1 MNCASTEGGSALLST
16 CLVQPTKVKE
26 ITKQED
32 KKIDFLIFRIF
43 SFLNDHAAQSLQKNH
58 ELQ

>member
-1 MNCASTEGGSALLST
+1 MNCASAEEGIALFSN

-32 KKIDFLIFRIF
+32 KKVEFLIFRTF
-43 SFLNDHAAQSLQKNH
+43 SFLDDHEVQLVQKIH
-58 ELQ
+58 ERQ